1 MNPTNPLPIPENLTP
16 NTAMALYE
24 LLNEMAEA
32 LWHRYESELI
42 ELIIA
47 ESNQYPDSQQAF
59 DFDDDLS
66 F

>member
-1 MNPTNPLPIPENLTP
+1 MNPDSPFPIPENLTP

-24 LLNEMAEA
+24 LLNEWAEA
-32 LWHRYESELI
+32 LWHQYESELV

-47 ESNQYPDSQQAF
+47 ERDQYPDSQQAL
-59 DFDDDLS
+59 DFDDDLP

>member
-1 MNPTNPLPIPENLTP
+1 MNLTNPFPIPGNLTP

-32 LWHRYESELI
+32 LWHQYESELVELAI
-42 ELIIA
+42 EELDHC
-47 ESNQYPDSQQAF
+47 PDSQQAL
-59 DFDDDLS
+59 DFDDDLP